1 MQTSTS
7 MKLKKNRHQHLAK
20 VNAEL
25 IRPILQK
32 NGFEDVNILLHW
44 PQIVGEYLAQFASP
58 QKITHTAGTQYG
70 CLVIEVYNPGFALE
84 IQAMESTIVER
95 IATYLGGKTIFRV
108 KTVVARKQQLA
119 KPQPTA
125 IYLKANTQ
133 QINADTA
140 DSIEKTFNQQDQELL
155 GVLES
160 IYKHKFVVKG

>member
-1 MQTSTS
+1 
-7 MKLKKNRHQHLAK
+7 
-20 VNAEL
+20 
-25 IRPILQK
+25 
-32 NGFEDVNILLHW
+32 
-44 PQIVGEYLAQFASP
+44 
-58 QKITHTAGTQYG
+58 
-70 CLVIEVYNPGFALE
+70 
-84 IQAMESTIVER
+84 MESTIVER